1 MKKVFNK
8 INYNKNKVKSV
19 LSVFILFSILKSL
32 VYFAP
37 LWMSSIVTQEVYGN
51 FEYSINLGQLMLG
64 FITAG
69 FSGAYAYFIIT
80 EKQNT
85 LKSIFHFHFVLL
97 VSLNILLCCVFP
109 SLLSNSV
116 YTGFLIGLILANQ
129 LLMSTIEKLNGRN
142 LASIV
147 IDSFLYI
154 LLFIYLLYIYFLA
167 QSFSLLIWNTLIL
180 LLLLLNGAVYHFPQ
194 LKKEELKNI
203 SGFKKVYTYGGLM
216 IIAAP
221 LVALNTASIRLYI
234 EYFLGLKE
242 IALFSFYYRVTT
254 FSLLIYKVVTIL
266 LFRRIFTKEYH
277 VLDNY
282 FWKLVLLVFGVNSLV
297 IHSSNVFLENY
308 LSSYAIEGYNYQ
320 YLMLLCGFHVL
331 FWINNAFLEPIF
343 QRLNALKP
351 YILINLIS
359 VLVLFGTMYLF
370 QTNGLS
376 IEIIVLI
383 NIVTLIL
390 SGIAQMLYLKIRNI
404 YFKKLLITHLLFTG
418 CFLLACSTA

>member
-180 LLLLLNGAVYHFPQ
+180 LILLLNGAVYHFPQ

-234 EYFLGLKE
+234 E
-242 IALFSFYYRVTT
+242 
-254 FSLLIYKVVTIL
+254 
-266 LFRRIFTKEYH
+266 
-277 VLDNY
+277 
-282 FWKLVLLVFGVNSLV
+282 
-297 IHSSNVFLENY
+297 
-308 LSSYAIEGYNYQ
+308 
-320 YLMLLCGFHVL
+320 
-331 FWINNAFLEPIF
+331 
-343 QRLNALKP
+343 
-351 YILINLIS
+351 
-359 VLVLFGTMYLF
+359 
-370 QTNGLS
+370 
-376 IEIIVLI
+376 
-383 NIVTLIL
+383 
-390 SGIAQMLYLKIRNI
+390 
-404 YFKKLLITHLLFTG
+404 
-418 CFLLACSTA
+418 